1 MAQGCAGRYLSVDLT
16 KGRCSDF
23 VIDDRLHG
31 KFIGGKLA
39 GSEAVALSHD
49 ELGERLYAT

>member
-31 KFIGGKLA
+31 KFIGGNSRGAKL
-39 GSEAVALSHD
+39 
-49 ELGERLYAT
+49 